1 MSSGR
6 EFDSRQLHQKH
17 IMKYKIVVKTNY
29 STYVKKRS
37 RNKEHLVEIALMMSK
52 KHPTWKIFV
61 VGEDTII

>member
-1 MSSGR
+1 
-6 EFDSRQLHQKH
+6 
-17 IMKYKIVVKTNY
+17 MKYKIVVKTRY

-37 RNKEHLVEIALMMSK
+37 KNKEFLVDIALLLSK

>member
-1 MSSGR
+1 
-6 EFDSRQLHQKH
+6 
-17 IMKYKIVVKTNY
+17 MKYKIVVKTNY

>member
-6 EFDSRQLHQKH
+6 GFDSRQLHQKY
-17 IMKYKIVVKTNY
+17 IMKYKIVVKTRY

-37 RNKEHLVEIALMMSK
+37 KNKEFLVDIALLLSK